1 MDLIMMEMWYLVIYT
16 VIMINFIIII
26 YLIVNLS

>member
-1 MDLIMMEMWYLVIYT
+1 MDLIMMEMWYLVTYT
-16 VIMINFIIII
+16 VIMLNFIIII

>member
-16 VIMINFIIII
+16 VIMLNFIII

>member
-16 VIMINFIIII
+16 VIMLNFIIII